1 MFQLFK
7 KKSRSEKNERKYRK
21 WLKTYT
27 PKTTNTKIELVR
39 VFTDRNDCNYYVAKD
54 IGTITKERTERIEQA
69 MTDIDWSVPK
79 SEITERMSDIM
90 ETIKAAPYSNMN
102 PTKLRSFVEGA
113 TNQIG
118 DLLYRMKSI
127 KVDDLLIEAALYFF
141 YVDDENPYQ
150 IDPTTQDNKM
160 DAVRND
166 PELRAFFL
174 DTIEQI
180 LTVSADGK
188 NEHLRG

>member
-1 MFQLFK
+1 
-7 KKSRSEKNERKYRK
+7 
-21 WLKTYT
+21 
-27 PKTTNTKIELVR
+27 
-39 VFTDRNDCNYYVAKD
+39 VAKD

-174 DTIEQI
+174 NTIEQI
-180 LTVSADGK
+180 LTVSGNGK
-188 NEHLRG
+188 SEPLRG